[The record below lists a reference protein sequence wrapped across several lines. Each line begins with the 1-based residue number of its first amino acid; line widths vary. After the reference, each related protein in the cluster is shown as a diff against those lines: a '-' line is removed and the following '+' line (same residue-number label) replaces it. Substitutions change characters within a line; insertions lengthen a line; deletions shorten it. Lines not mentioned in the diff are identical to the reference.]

1 HNPENG
7 VRLVEAAGCPPSQ
20 PEQRMKREKKHQ
32 SFTLCEVCN
41 IQLNS
46 AAQAQIHYN
55 GKSHQKRLKQ
65 LNKGK
70 MPAAQGRSPPVTS
83 RLPKGRPC
91 PGTAAP
97 VGLVHWIRPS
107 GHSSPLL
114 ASLPIS
120 GRPLHPPL
128 DIKHFLTFRLNGTS
142 PLNLFPNFNT
152 MDPVQKAVISH
163 TFGVPA
169 PLKKKQFISCN
180 ICHLRFNSANQA
192 EAHYKGHKHA
202 RRLRAI
208 EAMKNKQK
216 AAGAVVAAAGRDGA
230 ADFTPSPEGSEEPGS
245 TELSG
250 SVAPLGSPPASEL
263 SEGTSD
269 VTSVASSA
277 AQAADAQAAES
288 GSSVSSAPESEKEGK
303 KSKQHLYC
311 PTCKVTVNSLSQL
324 EAHNTGAKHKSMLEG
339 HSTQMRRGRG
349 KLLSRAGHKSKRIGN
364 KGSINIQNK
373 AFHCQVCEIYVNS
386 ETQLKQHMSSRRHKD
401 RLAGKPP
408 KPKYSPYNKL
418 QKNAALASKLAL
430 QKHLTKTLATR
441 FLPSPLTAAVC
452 AMPGPL
458 ALRPA
463 AATTLFQAPI
473 LGPALFRTPPAHV
486 RTTPGPIVFAP
497 Y

>member
-1 HNPENG
+1 G
-7 VRLVEAAGCPPSQ
+7 
-20 PEQRMKREKKHQ
+20 
-32 SFTLCEVCN
+32 
-41 IQLNS
+41 
-46 AAQAQIHYN
+46 
-55 GKSHQKRLKQ
+55 
-65 LNKGK
+65 
-70 MPAAQGRSPPVTS
+70 
-83 RLPKGRPC
+83 
-91 PGTAAP
+91 
-97 VGLVHWIRPS
+97 PS

-114 ASLPIS
+114 ASLPIP

-202 RRLRAI
+202 RRLKAI

-216 AAGAVVAAAGRDGA
+216 VAGTVGECSSLGLPPGTEDS
-230 ADFTPSPEGSEEPGS
+230 PSELPGS
-245 TELSG
+245 A
-250 SVAPLGSPPASEL
+250 APLGSPPASEL

-269 VTSVASSA
+269 ATSVASSSA
-277 AQAADAQAAES
+277 PTTEAPAAES
-288 GSSVSSAPESEKEGK
+288 GSSSSVSSVPEGEKEGK

-386 ETQLKQHMSSRRHKD
+386 ETQLKQHMNSRRHKD

-441 FLPSPLTAAVC
+441 FLPSPLTTAAIC